1 MQQRLQA
8 KIADVDR
15 LKVVVE
21 KLRSDNALQAKQI
34 TKNDEEIAQL
44 RKDAKISDET
54 IRGLR
59 LEDQMKANLI
69 SQLTNKY
76 KKVSQDHTV
85 MSSKVYKLNRTI
97 NHLNEDLV
105 RLK

>member
-1 MQQRLQA
+1 MTQRLQG
-8 KIADVDR
+8 KTGDVDR
-15 LKVVVE
+15 LKVIVE
-21 KLRSDNALQAKQI
+21 KLRNDNAVYMKQNAKNEDEI
-34 TKNDEEIAQL
+34 TLL
-44 RKDAKISDET
+44 RKEAKIAEET
-54 IRGLR
+54 IKGLR
-59 LEDQMKANLI
+59 LEDTMKGNLI

-76 KKVSQDHTV
+76 KKVAQDHSV

>member
-1 MQQRLQA
+1 MKQIAKNDDEITLLRKEA
-8 KIADVDR
+8 KIA
-15 LKVVVE
+15 E
-21 KLRSDNALQAKQI
+21 
-34 TKNDEEIAQL
+34 
-44 RKDAKISDET
+44 ET

-76 KKVSQDHTV
+76 KKVSQDHSV